1 VDTHA
6 VAALDEVGRMLGHQQ
21 VAADPAGYRALLR
34 WPRSHGVV
42 PGVKGPA
49 ATALAWPGSWPTRG
63 VQVVEVDG
71 PNRKMRRQ
79 HGTSDPMVA
88 SYCPFCVCCSVVGAG
103 VDRYS

>member
-1 VDTHA
+1 VDAHA
-6 VAALDEVGRMLGHQQ
+6 VAALDEVGRMLGYQQ

-42 PGVKGPA
+42 PGVEGTGSYGA
-49 ATALAWPGSWPTRG
+49 GLARFLADQG

-88 SYCPFCVCCSVVGAG
+88 SYCPFCVCCSVVGVG